1 MKYEEKLNKIISYIK
16 KGETKEEDYQLGI
29 EMEHF
34 TIDQDSLKSMDYYG
48 DMGVGD
54 TLKRMKDKGFEV
66 AVDHEGAILA
76 LEKDEYDVTIEP
88 AGQLEIAIGG
98 KKTIDEVKKAY
109 DDFMKEIIPIYVE
122 KNQYLVALGYHPL
135 SKIDDLKIIPKDRYK
150 FMSRYFKDFGGPMD
164 LNMMKGTAS
173 VQTSIDFSSEED
185 FKRKYFLA
193 NALSVFI
200 YTAFDNAYIF
210 EGEPYKE
217 RNLRQKIWEN
227 CDPMRTGVY
236 DFSFDEDLS
245 YEKYADKILNTDI
258 IFVNEDGSD
267 VYMGET
273 KFKDIMDEDSSDEM
287 IFHALSI
294 VFPDVRLK
302 SYIEIRM
309 PDAVPAPYNFAFLAF
324 IKGLFYDRK
333 NLNFL
338 ESALGGMTYE
348 KYKDLRDASYKEGLD
363 AKYEGKSIGDWMIE
377 FIYKAE
383 EGLGE
388 EKDYLYPLKELMLVK
403 QTLRDKF
410 EILYK
415 QDKKKAVERFSISYY
430 LDKED

>member
-1 MKYEEKLNKIISYIK
+1 
-16 KGETKEEDYQLGI
+16 
-29 EMEHF
+29 
-34 TIDQDSLKSMDYYG
+34 
-48 DMGVGD
+48 
-54 TLKRMKDKGFEV
+54 
-66 AVDHEGAILA
+66 
-76 LEKDEYDVTIEP
+76 
-88 AGQLEIAIGG
+88 
-98 KKTIDEVKKAY
+98 
-109 DDFMKEIIPIYVE
+109 
-122 KNQYLVALGYHPL
+122 
-135 SKIDDLKIIPKDRYK
+135 
-150 FMSRYFKDFGGPMD
+150 
-164 LNMMKGTAS
+164 
-173 VQTSIDFSSEED
+173 
-185 FKRKYFLA
+185 
-193 NALSVFI
+193 
-200 YTAFDNAYIF
+200 
-210 EGEPYKE
+210 
-217 RNLRQKIWEN
+217 
-227 CDPMRTGVY
+227 
-236 DFSFDEDLS
+236 
-245 YEKYADKILNTDI
+245 DKILNTDI

-324 IKGLFYDRK
+324 IKGLFYDKK

-388 EKDYLYPLKELMLVK
+388 
-403 QTLRDKF
+403 
-410 EILYK
+410 
-415 QDKKKAVERFSISYY
+415 
-430 LDKED
+430 